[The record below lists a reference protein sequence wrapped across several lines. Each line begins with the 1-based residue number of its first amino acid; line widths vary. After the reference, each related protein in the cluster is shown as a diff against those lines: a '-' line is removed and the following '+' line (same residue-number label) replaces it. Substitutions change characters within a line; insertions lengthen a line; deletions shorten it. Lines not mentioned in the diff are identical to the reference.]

1 VSRGAAFRRFLRLAL
16 LAAALGLGL
25 RLFWVHETR
34 TPTRPANAPPGELIV
49 PPGSSADAIGRLL
62 QSRGLVRH
70 PLVFRI
76 LVLVKGVSGS
86 LKAGEYALEGPLT
99 LDQIVDLLA
108 RGEVVR
114 REVTIP
120 EGRNMVEIAEILGDR
135 GIEVDAFLAAA
146 HEPSLIRDLDP
157 YASDLE
163 GYLFPDTYDLPKDPG
178 PASALVARLVRR
190 FRDVITP
197 ELPRL
202 EARGL
207 TVRQAV
213 TMAALVERETAR
225 PEERP
230 RIAGVFFNRL
240 KKGMLLQTDP
250 TVIYAL
256 RLAGRWNGNIRKKDL
271 DIDSPYNTYR
281 YPGLP
286 PGPIASPG
294 REALLAVIAPVEGKD
309 LYFVS
314 RNDGTHQF
322 SETLAEHNRAVDR
335 YQRRGRTSRSQAG
348 KAAAG
353 SS

>member
-1 VSRGAAFRRFLRLAL
+1 
-16 LAAALGLGL
+16 
-25 RLFWVHETR
+25 
-34 TPTRPANAPPGELIV
+34 LIV
-49 PPGSSADAIGRLL
+49 PPGASADAIGRLL
-62 QSRGLVRH
+62 QSQGLVRH
-70 PLVFRI
+70 PLVFRV
-76 LVLVKGVSGS
+76 LVLLKGVSGS

-120 EGRNMVEIAEILGDR
+120 EGKNMVEIAEILGDR

-146 HEPSLIRDLDP
+146 HEPALIRDLDP

-178 PASALVARLVRR
+178 PASALVARLIRR

-207 TVRQAV
+207 SVRQAV

-256 RLAGRWNGNIRKKDL
+256 RLAGRWDGNIRKKDL

-294 REALLAVIAPVEGKD
+294 REALLAVITPAEGKD

-335 YQRRGRTSRSQAG
+335 YQRRGRSSRSEAG
-348 KAAAG
+348 KTSAG

>member
-1 VSRGAAFRRFLRLAL
+1 MSRGAAFRRAFRLVL
-16 LAAALGLGL
+16 LAAVVVLAV

-34 TPTRPANAPPGELIV
+34 SPTRPGNAPPGTLIV

-62 QSRGLVRH
+62 QSQGLVRH
-70 PLVFRI
+70 PLAFRV
-76 LVLVKGVSGS
+76 LVLLKGVSGS

-120 EGRNMVEIAEILGDR
+120 EGKNMVEIAEILGDR

-146 HEPSLIRDLDP
+146 HDPALIRDLDP

-178 PASALVARLVRR
+178 PASALVARLVHR

-207 TVRQAV
+207 TVRQTV

-230 RIAGVFFNRL
+230 RIASVFFNRL

-256 RLAGRWNGNIRKKDL
+256 RLAGRWDGNIRKKDL

-281 YPGLP
+281 DPGLP

-294 REALLAVIAPVEGKD
+294 REALLAVIAPAEGKD

-322 SETLAEHNRAVDR
+322 SETLAVHNRAVDR
-335 YQRRGRTSRSQAG
+335 YQRRGRSSRSEAG
-348 KAAAG
+348 KANAG